1 MAPGYDLGMSEPDKE
16 TSITAA
22 GAEETAAAPAPAD
35 PDFDADLERETVE
48 QELKG
53 YPDQPTTS

>member
-1 MAPGYDLGMSEPDKE
+1 MSEPENE

-22 GAEETAAAPAPAD
+22 GAEETTTAPVPAE
-35 PDFDADLERETVE
+35 PDTDADLERETVE

>member
-1 MAPGYDLGMSEPDKE
+1 MTEADKE